1 MINPN
6 EESSAESG
14 DSSQLGN
21 LILLQNGKKHQNP
34 IIELLMLKT
43 KGESVIRLVGTI
55 IKNLNFLKLSAFMS
69 SHFWLKIRLYL
80 ICRMLHQRQ
89 FRFTQKIHPSPQNY
103 NSVSMFVQYSK
114 VPIFYKII
122 GLLSK
127 SNLENLSSNQPR
139 VLL

>member
-69 SHFWLKIRLYL
+69 SHFRLEIRLYL
-80 ICRMLHQRQ
+80 IYRMLHQRQ
-89 FRFTQKIHPSPQNY
+89 FRFRKFTPPPQNH
-103 NSVSMFVQYSK
+103 NSVLMFVQYCK